1 MEVVRVSDIGATNA
15 KGRGA
20 GENVAYNTYGTAQS
34 FMRQWLRSP
43 AYRATILS
51 PIYKRIGVAVR
62 ANCSGRPLPLR
73 RAVFFTLAYEKT
85 AGPLV
90 VRIAALTTHRPRSR
104 FAYRLTTFLRSNL
117 RENAPNLQGK
127 ESGMRCCRSRSPP
140 PRRCRPSSSLS
151 RDFSPLKGGLGHG

>member
-1 MEVVRVSDIGATNA
+1 MRVSDIGATNV

-43 AYRATILS
+43 AYRANILS
-51 PIYKRIGVAVR
+51 PIDKGIGVAVR
-62 ANCSGRPLPLR
+62 ANCNGRPLPLLR
-73 RAVFFTLAYEKT
+73 RAVLFTLAYEKT

-104 FAYRLTTFLRSNL
+104 FAYRLTAFLRS
-117 RENAPNLQGK
+117 
-127 ESGMRCCRSRSPP
+127 
-140 PRRCRPSSSLS
+140 
-151 RDFSPLKGGLGHG
+151 